1 MCPRLRMRTVCA
13 VVWFACSGVGI
24 WALTAYSFTPAA
36 PIAVLKTWPEDT
48 SLARPSNLYTAL
60 LFLQP
65 HCPCSRASLI
75 EATHLI
81 EELGAKVQW
90 VAVLQ
95 QPSAATGDRITTS
108 ITALAGAV
116 PGLST
121 YSDAGGVEAH
131 RFGATISGE
140 LLLFDP
146 HGRLCFHG
154 GLTGGRG
161 HEGVSVGSLAV
172 RDWIRRGSATKVTT
186 CNVYGCRLHSAG
198 EAPR

>member
-1 MCPRLRMRTVCA
+1 MCPRLPMRTVCA
-13 VVWFACSGVGI
+13 VMWFACSGVGI

-36 PIAVLKTWPEDT
+36 PTPVLEEWPAET
-48 SLARPSNLYTAL
+48 ALARRSNLHTAI

-65 HCPCSRASLI
+65 RCPCSRASLM

-81 EELGAKVQW
+81 EELGEKVEW

-95 QPSAATGDRITTS
+95 QPAPGTGDPVTTGITT
-108 ITALAGAV
+108 LAGAI

-121 YSDAGGVEAH
+121 YTDAGSVEAQ

-154 GLTGGRG
+154 GLTSGRG

-172 RDWIRRGSATKVTT
+172 RDWIRRGSATKVT
-186 CNVYGCRLHSAG
+186 CNVYGCRLYSAG